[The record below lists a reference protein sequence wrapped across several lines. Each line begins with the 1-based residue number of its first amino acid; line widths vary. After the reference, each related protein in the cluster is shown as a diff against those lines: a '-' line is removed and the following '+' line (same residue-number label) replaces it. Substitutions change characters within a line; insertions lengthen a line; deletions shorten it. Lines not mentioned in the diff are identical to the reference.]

1 MVLKAKCLLKVVICS
16 YILWGS
22 ETGLYKAPETFHYAA
37 AQWESLSG
45 RVTAQE
51 CVGTGRD
58 GQRQS
63 STAESGGRRTSTVL
77 SHVPLRI
84 RVFLAHPW
92 TISEQVVCYA
102 ARPTCWT
109 LHTTA
114 FSSPEKYTGKKS
126 SVSSRH
132 TFTISTPASNK
143 QKWASELCTQPR
155 DHTLNPF
162 PVRFWILRSHFWL
175 LKLFIASALVY
186 DLPDL
191 LAHVSIHSPK
201 TKEGDA
207 WGNQVYRVS
216 SCKCT
221 AQKL

>member
-92 TISEQVVCYA
+92 TISEQVVCYT
-102 ARPTCWT
+102 ARPTCWP

-114 FSSPEKYTGKKS
+114 FSSPEKYTGTKIFCFITSHLRYFNTCLKQMT
-126 SVSSRH
+126 VS
-132 TFTISTPASNK
+132 F
-143 QKWASELCTQPR
+143 W
-155 DHTLNPF
+155 TLHSANS
-162 PVRFWILRSHFWL
+162 RSH
-175 LKLFIASALVY
+175 LKLVPCTILNFEIS
-186 DLPDL
+186 L
-191 LAHVSIHSPK
+191 LAFKALHSL
-201 TKEGDA
+201 
-207 WGNQVYRVS
+207 W
-216 SCKCT
+216 CT
-221 AQKL
+221 TSLIF

>member
-37 AQWESLSG
+37 AQWESLSE

-102 ARPTCWT
+102 ARPTCWP

-114 FSSPEKYTGKKS
+114 FSSPEKHTGKKIFCFITS
-126 SVSSRH
+126 HHRYFNTCLKQTTVSFWTLHS
-132 TFTISTPASNK
+132 AS
-143 QKWASELCTQPR
+143 
-155 DHTLNPF
+155 
-162 PVRFWILRSHFWL
+162 RSHL
-175 LKLFIASALVY
+175 ELVPCTI
-186 DLPDL
+186 LNFEISL
-191 LAHVSIHSPK
+191 LAFKALHSL
-201 TKEGDA
+201 
-207 WGNQVYRVS
+207 W
-216 SCKCT
+216 CT
-221 AQKL
+221 TSLIF

>member
-37 AQWESLSG
+37 AQWESLSL

-102 ARPTCWT
+102 ARPTCWP

-114 FSSPEKYTGKKS
+114 FSSPEKYTGKKNLLFHH
-126 SVSSRH
+126 V
-132 TFTISTPASNK
+132 TPSLF
-143 QKWASELCTQPR
+143 QHLPQTDDSEL
-155 DHTLNPF
+155 LNFALSLEITPWT
-162 PVRFWILRSHFWL
+162 RSLYDSEFW
-175 LKLFIASALVY
+175 
-186 DLPDL
+186 DLT
-191 LAHVSIHSPK
+191 S
-201 TKEGDA
+201 GF
-207 WGNQVYRVS
+207 
-216 SCKCT
+216 
-221 AQKL
+221 

>member
-92 TISEQVVCYA
+92 TISEQVVYYT
-102 ARPTCWT
+102 ARPTCWP

-114 FSSPEKYTGKKS
+114 FSSPEKYTGTKIFCFITSHLRYFNTCLKQTT
-126 SVSSRH
+126 VS
-132 TFTISTPASNK
+132 F
-143 QKWASELCTQPR
+143 W
-155 DHTLNPF
+155 TLHSANS
-162 PVRFWILRSHFWL
+162 RSH
-175 LKLFIASALVY
+175 LKLVPCTILNFEIS
-186 DLPDL
+186 L
-191 LAHVSIHSPK
+191 LAFKALHSL
-201 TKEGDA
+201 
-207 WGNQVYRVS
+207 W
-216 SCKCT
+216 CT
-221 AQKL
+221 TSLIF